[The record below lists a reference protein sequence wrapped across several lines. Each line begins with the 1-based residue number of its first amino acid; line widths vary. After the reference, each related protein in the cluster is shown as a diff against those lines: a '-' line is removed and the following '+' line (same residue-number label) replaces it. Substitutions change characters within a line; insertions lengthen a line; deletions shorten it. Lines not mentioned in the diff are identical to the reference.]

1 VKETAMQAIDARI
14 RRWLVWLVPFA
25 AVALLLGW
33 ETDWG
38 RALTPEPRADAPV
51 KAQPV
56 SVALLPEFKLDGG
69 TEARRET
76 VERTLFNPTRRP
88 APPAPAANAQQAAM
102 AKGTFTLA
110 GTSVTDGSAT
120 AFLRE
125 VNGGKVR
132 RVRKGET
139 VNGMLVEDVKADRVR
154 LAQGGE
160 IEELTLRVA
169 AGPKTTIQPA
179 QPHVQQAGAPPQG
192 AAAQAAAQNAP
203 QPPLAQEVAE
213 VLAQRRRAARAA
225 EAQAA
230 RQQQGQQQG
239 QTATQGARPA
249 PSAAAPQPG
258 ASNSPTPTAD
268 TGWAAVYQRMQQR
281 R

>member
-1 VKETAMQAIDARI
+1 MQAIEARF
-14 RRWLVWLVPFA
+14 RTWLLWLVPFA
-25 AVALLLGW
+25 AVVLLLGW

-38 RALTPEPRADAPV
+38 QALAPEPRADVPV

-56 SVALLPEFKLDGG
+56 TVALMPEFKVDGG
-69 TEARRET
+69 TDARRET

-88 APPAPAANAQQAAM
+88 APPAPPPKEQKASM
-102 AKGTFTLA
+102 AHGTFTLA
-110 GTSVTDGSAT
+110 GTTVTDGSAT

-139 VNGMLVEDVKADRVR
+139 VNGMLVEEVKADRVR

-160 IEELTLRVA
+160 TEELTLRVA

-179 QPHVQQAGAPPQG
+179 QPAPPQQQQQAGAANG
-192 AAAQAAAQNAP
+192 AGSQAAHNP
-203 QPPLAQEVAE
+203 QRPPATQDVAE
-213 VLAQRRRAARAA
+213 VLSQRRRAARAA

-230 RQQQGQQQG
+230 RQQAQQQQQG
-239 QTATQGARPA
+239 APAAGTPAAPTPRSAAQQQGA
-249 PSAAAPQPG
+249 SSQPQG
-258 ASNSPTPTAD
+258 NSP
-268 TGWAAVYQRMQQR
+268 GWAAVYQRMQQR
-281 R
+281 H